1 MATLRDAI
9 IALTLRASQH
19 SLGKTARRFLLGSA
33 AAARRDA
40 DGFLEQT
47 ASVMD
52 TMAWADALADSWTQ
66 ASQIDAGGA
75 FDACDLQVWIALA
88 ERAGVPA
95 IPARPI
101 LTLHE
106 DELSALSGT
115 LPVPGFVSRA
125 LSKAVGRSRAAQEA
139 ARATAQGE
147 GEATTAPGLFGPQG
161 RVDVE
166 ALRERCMDAMDDVPE
181 NWMVRSHICGPSML
195 KSLAGAGLMA
205 DAQDSVARSSD
216 FELGPGWVRMGNRR
230 MVDAADAR
238 TVELFPQGHG
248 TRITYLARPWIA
260 AGRRLTGPDPHRHGT
275 PFAGKGSWPCEWR
288 VFVENGRVI
297 GVASYYGWTGQATP
311 LDAQKALEAAALAQR
326 VVDAGVALR
335 LRPAMMDVELL
346 RRAVGQGATLPPRA
360 ADALAR
366 FGEGFSCTLDFLEGQ
381 DGMVLLEGGPAHTP
395 VGGGHPCAFAG
406 HGCAKAGEPSL
417 TEGVA
422 LRVMPHVLLGS
433 PQTWTDGDRTGCILT
448 WDDARALAA
457 S

>member
-1 MATLRDAI
+1 MPTLRDAI
-9 IALTLRASQH
+9 IALTIRAAQH

-33 AAARRDA
+33 AAARRDPDAFVA
-40 DGFLEQT
+40 DT

-52 TMAWADALADSWTQ
+52 TMAWADALADSWTKAESLDQ
-66 ASQIDAGGA
+66 GGA
-75 FDACDLQVWIALA
+75 FDACDLQVWVALA
-88 ERAGVPA
+88 ARAGVPA

-106 DELSALSGT
+106 DELSALSGSV
-115 LPVPGFVSRA
+115 PVPGFVARA
-125 LSKAVGRSRAAQEA
+125 LSKAVGRSQA
-139 ARATAQGE
+139 ARDLHDAPAADGGSGLFAQ
-147 GEATTAPGLFGPQG
+147 TTA
-161 RVDVE
+161 VDVE
-166 ALRERCMDAMDDVPE
+166 ALRDRCMDAMDDVPE

-230 MVDAADAR
+230 MVDVADSR

-260 AGRRLTGPDPHRHGT
+260 AGRRLEGPDPHRHGT

-288 VFVENGRVI
+288 VFVENGTVT

-326 VVDAGVALR
+326 VVDAGIALG
-335 LRPAMMDVELL
+335 LRPAMMDIELL
-346 RRAVGQGATLPPRA
+346 RRAREQGVALPPRKA
-360 ADALAR
+360 EALDR
-366 FGEGFSCTLDFLEGQ
+366 FGTGFSCTLDFLEGQ

-406 HGCAKAGEPSL
+406 HGCAAAGAPSR
-417 TEGVA
+417 TVGVA

-433 PQTWTDGDRTGCILT
+433 PQTWVDGDRTGCILT
-448 WDDARALAA
+448 WDEAQALAA

>member
-33 AAARRDA
+33 AAARRDPDAFVA
-40 DGFLEQT
+40 DT

-52 TMAWADALADSWTQ
+52 TMAWADALADAWTK
-66 ASQIDAGGA
+66 AETLEHGGA

-115 LPVPGFVSRA
+115 LPVPGFVARA
-125 LSKAVGRSRAAQEA
+125 LSKAVGRSRAAQDA
-139 ARATAQGE
+139 APATGDDSASAG
-147 GEATTAPGLFGPQG
+147 PFGPQG

-260 AGRRLTGPDPHRHGT
+260 AGRRLVGPDPHRHGT
-275 PFAGKGSWPCEWR
+275 SFAGKGSWPCEWR
-288 VFVENGRVI
+288 VFVENGQVI

-326 VVDAGVALR
+326 VVDAGVALG

-346 RRAVGQGATLPPRA
+346 RRGAEQGATLPPRA

-366 FGEGFSCTLDFLEGQ
+366 FGTGFSCTLDFLEGQ

-406 HGCAKAGEPSL
+406 HGCAKAGDPSR
-417 TEGVA
+417 TIGVA

-433 PQTWTDGDRTGCILT
+433 PQTWTDGDRQGCILT
-448 WDDARALAA
+448 RDEAQALAA